1 MLAIPWEGFMK
12 SLSWCA
18 GVVMTV
24 LAMAFPAAAQQSLNL
39 SLGGFVP
46 KGEDARVDGDVLL
59 ENRTLLLFDFS
70 DFNTGSVGA
79 EWVVPVG
86 EYLEAGVG
94 AAFSRRTVPTIYDA
108 FVDRDG
114 SEIEQELR
122 LRIIP
127 LTATVRILPLGRRHT
142 FQPYV
147 GGGVGWLNWR
157 YSETGEFVDFRD
169 FSVFRSR
176 FTANGSEVGP
186 VAVMGA
192 RFLTGHHVAFG
203 GEFRYQK
210 GEADLPDDFLGN
222 RLDLGGYHY
231 LATLQIRF

>member
-1 MLAIPWEGFMK
+1 MRFQAWCSSALMAVLLLAT
-12 SLSWCA
+12 A
-18 GVVMTV
+18 
-24 LAMAFPAAAQQSLNL
+24 APAAAQQSLNL
-39 SLGGFVP
+39 SLGAFVP
-46 KGEDARVDGDVLL
+46 RGEDARVAGDVLL
-59 ENRTLLLFDFS
+59 ENRTLLLFDFG
-70 DFNTGSVGA
+70 DFTTGSVGA
-79 EWVVPVG
+79 DWLLPIG

-94 AAFSRRTVPTIYDA
+94 IGFSRRTVPTIYDA

-127 LTATVRILPLGRRHT
+127 LTATVRILPLGRRHA

-157 YSETGEFVDFRD
+157 YSEVGEFIDFSD

-176 FTANGSEVGP
+176 YTADGSEVAP

-192 RFLTGHHVAFG
+192 RVLMGQHLALG
-203 GEFRYQK
+203 GEFRYQR
-210 GEADLPDDFLGN
+210 GEADLPNDFLGN
-222 RLDLGGYHY
+222 KLDLGGFHY